1 MNIVCCG
8 FLGVTVFLLP
18 ANTFL
23 KGCFWV
29 QANPLSADL
38 IFERFLGKETKMCC
52 IKL

>member
-8 FLGVTVFLLP
+8 FWSVTVLLLP

-23 KGCFWV
+23 KGCFGL

-38 IFERFLGKETKMCC
+38 ILERFLGKETKMCV
-52 IKL
+52 